1 MESEIVID
9 NMEYSDALSNK
20 NSSEYQ
26 TLAKSLEEELKKTLF
41 ARDVLKYGTADIEV
55 KIQEFV

>member
-1 MESEIVID
+1 
-9 NMEYSDALSNK
+9 MEYSDALSNK